1 MKRWE
6 KVLAICLLI
15 IALFIIFGYVAI
27 YSIFNSY
34 SSPFDRLSQRDFQNF
49 ANIGEQLFLLYDEGY
64 ITVGE
69 IIDCYDY
76 EERPEVKEALSKY
89 KSKIVTVYFVDK

>member
-1 MKRWE
+1 MRIKIE
-6 KVLAICLLI
+6 V
-15 IALFIIFGYVAI
+15 VN
-27 YSIFNSY
+27 SVFNSY

-69 IIDCYDY
+69 IIDCYIESAIKGGWLISR
-76 EERPEVKEALSKY
+76 EEVMLWK
-89 KSKIVTVYFVDK
+89 